1 MAVIIKPKVP
11 LAGSVEQ
18 KKDPSSVDQKLA
30 KKPKKPKYQG
40 MAAVALLMSAP
51 GQKISDPK
59 CQEMLALGPLDLYAN
74 INAKNPL
81 DSVLAMLLTAVT
93 SASLDS
99 FAQAANLPSG
109 QAKLRDL
116 NLQLAF
122 KGCRVAADLVKTLDN
137 RGRQKFDKVTAGE
150 KVTVGKVNVEA
161 GGQAIVGNVESTT
174 PSGGS
179 PTKHPKIN

>member
-11 LAGSVEQ
+11 SAGSVEQ
-18 KKDPSSVDQKLA
+18 KKDPTTVDQKLA
-30 KKPKKPKYQG
+30 KKPIEPTYQG
-40 MAAVALLMSAP
+40 MAATALLMSAP
-51 GQKISDPK
+51 KQKVSDPEF
-59 CQEMLALGPLDLYAN
+59 QQTLALGPLDLYAN

-99 FAQAANLPSG
+99 FAQAANLPPG

-116 NLQLAF
+116 NLGLAF
-122 KGCRVAADLVKTLDN
+122 KGCKVAADLVKTLDN
-137 RGRQKFDKVTAGE
+137 RGHGKVTAGK

-161 GGQAIVGNVESTT
+161 GGQAIVGNVESTK
-174 PSGGS
+174 P
-179 PTKHPKIN
+179 HPKIN